1 MKYHGNGQLPK
12 LNVAGSI
19 PAARSKF
26 QLSIPGRPFLA
37 VASAAKLA
45 GVNADQITLLERE
58 EPKARLEAA
67 LGAARGGLGRVVSIE
82 GEAGIGKTSL
92 VLNFAEAQRNDAR
105 VHIGSCE
112 HLATPEPLG
121 PLRDIARES
130 QGRFAMSI
138 TGQLAAFEALLR
150 LLGSGRGPGLLVI
163 EDIHWADDATL
174 DLLRY
179 LGRRIRAEPILV
191 VVTFRN
197 DEGDSRSRLASLWAD
212 MPRDHRERIE
222 LRPLSLDAVSTLAEG
237 ADCGARDVFEASGG
251 NPFHVTEYLATPG
264 VAVPSSVQ
272 EATLARAAALSPRG
286 RRALDCAAIFPRQID
301 EATLRLLADDADHAG
316 VEECLHVG
324 MLSAR
329 GGTLSFR
336 HELARRAVENAISP
350 LRRRELHA
358 AALAVLKDRDD
369 GRAAEAAHH
378 AEQAGAF
385 EELVGYS
392 VRAAQQAAALGAHRD
407 ALAHLTK
414 ALAHGAGMSDSE
426 RAGLLERQAEL
437 GEQCGTFDTALPAV
451 EEAIAAHRRAGDLLR
466 LGNALRISARLNWQ
480 LGQTSVAEQR
490 AQEALDVMGGHAD
503 SWQYAMAL
511 SGQAQLDSLADR
523 LELAIE
529 RGTDAM
535 ARAQRL
541 SRWDIYLHALT
552 NVSTARCG
560 TDLDE
565 GVAGLQL
572 AIAEAQ
578 RLREPEIL
586 PRLYTN
592 LTYVMTH
599 ARRYQGLFD
608 RIREGLEIAV
618 ARDNAPIE
626 AYIRGSRATAL
637 LDLGRAEEAIAEAEL
652 VAFGPYPQGVARF
665 NALVTLSRAQVRIGL
680 PDGGT
685 LEQARALPSAQR
697 DIMRLAPIA
706 VADAEAHWLGH
717 KRPGALER
725 LRAVYDQLLL
735 QRSQSWA
742 LADVALW
749 LRILG
754 DEVKIPAAVA
764 ARVFPVHL
772 AHIDGDWR
780 KAAQAWGEIGCPFE
794 QAIALSGGDEADQ
807 REALAQF
814 DRLGAVPAA
823 QRLRRAMR
831 EAGARSVP
839 SGPRT
844 ARRNDPAGLTP
855 RQNQVL
861 RLLAEGLSNT
871 EIAERLQ
878 TSAKTA
884 EHHVGAILAVF
895 EAPSRLRAVQ
905 IARERGLIGD

>member
-1 MKYHGNGQLPK
+1 MNDAEI
-12 LNVAGSI
+12 N
-19 PAARSKF
+19 
-26 QLSIPGRPFLA
+26 
-37 VASAAKLA
+37 
-45 GVNADQITLLERE
+45 LLERE
-58 EPKARLEAA
+58 EPRARLDAA
-67 LGAARGGLGRVVSIE
+67 LGAARLGLGRVVSIE

-92 VLNFAEAQRNDAR
+92 VLSFAEARRNDAR

-130 QGRFAMSI
+130 QGRFALSM

-179 LGRRIRAEPILV
+179 LGRRIRAAPILV

-222 LRPLSLDAVSTLAEG
+222 LRPLTLDAVSTLAQG
-237 ADCGARDVFEASGG
+237 TDCGARDVFEASGG

-286 RRALDCAAIFPRQID
+286 RRTLDCAAIFPRQID
-301 EATLRLLADDADHAG
+301 EETLRLLADDADHAG
-316 VEECLHVG
+316 VEECLRIG

-329 GGTLSFR
+329 GGALSFR

-358 AALAVLKDRDD
+358 AALAELKGRDED
-369 GRAAEAAHH
+369 RAAEAAHH

-385 EELVGYS
+385 EDLVRHS
-392 VRAAQQAAALGAHRD
+392 VRAANRAAALGAHRD

-414 ALAHGAGMSDSE
+414 ALTHGSGMSDGV
-426 RAGLLERQAEL
+426 RAELLERQAEL

-451 EEAIAAHRRAGDLLR
+451 EEAIAMHRRAGDLLR

-480 LGQTSVAEQR
+480 IGQTSVAEQR
-490 AQEALDVMGGHAD
+490 AQEALDVMSGHTD
-503 SWQYAMAL
+503 TWQYAMAL
-511 SGQAQLDSLADR
+511 SAQAQLDSLADR
-523 LELAIE
+523 IELAIA

-535 ARAQRL
+535 ARAERL
-541 SRWDIYLHALT
+541 GRSDIYLHALT
-552 NVSTARCG
+552 NVATARCG
-560 TDLDE
+560 VDVDE
-565 GVAGLQL
+565 GMADLRL
-572 AIAEAQ
+572 AIAEA
-578 RLREPEIL
+578 RRRNELEFL

-608 RIREGLEIAV
+608 RFQEGLEIAV

-626 AYIRGSRATAL
+626 AYVRGSRATAL
-637 LDLGRAEEAIAEAEL
+637 LDLGRSDEAITEAEL

-665 NALVTLSRAQVRIGL
+665 NALVTLSRAQVRVGL

-685 LEQARALPSAQR
+685 LEQARALPTAQR

-706 VADAEAHWLGH
+706 IADAEALWLGQR
-717 KRPGALER
+717 RPGALDR
-725 LRAVYDQLLL
+725 LRAVHARLL
-735 QRSQSWA
+735 QQRSLAWA

-749 LRILG
+749 LHILG
-754 DEVKIPAAVA
+754 DEVTIPAAA
-764 ARVFPVHL
+764 AGRISPAHR

-780 KAAQAWGEIGCPFE
+780 EAAQAWGETGCLFE
-794 QAIALSGGDEADQ
+794 QAIALSTGDDAAQ

-814 DRLGAVPAA
+814 DRIGAAPAA
-823 QRLRRAMR
+823 QRLRRTMR
-831 EAGARSVP
+831 EGGARSVP

-871 EIAERLQ
+871 EIAERLH

-884 EHHVGAILAVF
+884 EHHVGAILAVL

-905 IARERGLIGD
+905 IARERGLIRD